1 MRIAALSLVGAVCL
15 AASAMTANAA
25 PAAPSPAGQPE
36 ANIVQVAGGCGWGFH
51 PNRWHHCVP
60 NRHAYYRA
68 RPYWRGYYGGG
79 YYGGGYYRWGSP
91 SDHVANEL
99 NRQER
104 EHFFGGY

>member
-15 AASAMTANAA
+15 AASAMAANAA
-25 PAAPSPAGQPE
+25 PTVPSPASQPE
-36 ANIVQVAGGCGWGFH
+36 ANIVQVAGGCGWAFH
-51 PNRWHHCVP
+51 PNRWHRCVP
-60 NRHAYYRA
+60 NHRYGYYR
-68 RPYWRGYYGGG
+68 PGPHWRGYYGGG

-104 EHFFGGY
+104 FSSGY